1 MNFVIRRL
9 QTAKEYKL
17 AEDLQQAIWTSPD
30 RLEVIPT
37 HVQATVQRNGGLVL
51 GAFGPD
57 DEMVGYLLGFLG
69 QHADGRIKHCSHQM
83 GVLAAYRSHG
93 LGTRLKLVQREEV
106 LKQGLDLVTWTYDP
120 LEGPNAHLN
129 IARLGATCSTYLRK
143 PYGDMEDA
151 LNKGVEPDRFEVTWE
166 IARERVGKRVAIL
179 QAGQS
184 INPRPLPAVYQINH
198 PRQVAAGFL
207 APDEWQIPAGE
218 PFLVEVPPNFR
229 EIKAADR
236 GLAVAWRENTRALF
250 EAAFAAGYEVQDFY
264 TITTADGRHNFYLL
278 QAPATGSSPYTN

>member
-1 MNFVIRRL
+1 MDFVIRRL
-9 QTAKEYKL
+9 QSAEEYKA
-17 AEDLQQAIWTSPD
+17 AEDLQQAIWTTPD
-30 RLEVIPT
+30 RLDVIPI

-51 GAFGPD
+51 GAFAPD
-57 DEMVGYLLGFLG
+57 GEMVGYLLGFLG
-69 QHADGRIKHCSHQM
+69 QHTDGRIKHCSHQM

-129 IARLGATCSTYLRK
+129 IARLGAICSTYLRK

-151 LNKGVEPDRFEVTWE
+151 LNVGVEPDRFEVTWW
-166 IARERVGKRVAIL
+166 IASERVAERVATL
-179 QAGQS
+179 QAGRS
-184 INPRPLPAVYQINH
+184 INPRPLPAVRQINH
-198 PRQVAAGFL
+198 PQRVATGFL
-207 APDEWQIPAGE
+207 APGEWQLPDGE

-250 EAAFAAGYEVQDFY
+250 ETAFAAGYEVQDFFSV
-264 TITTADGRHNFYLL
+264 TTAEGRRNFYFLR
-278 QAPATGSSPYTN
+278 TC